1 MCTYTLYK
9 RPLTIITY
17 LVEGSRLAF
26 SVPLYY
32 VHILELEAGDI
43 TFGESVTAGHR
54 VLTGAQSVYE
64 LCRVY

>member
-1 MCTYTLYK
+1 MYTYHNMQE
-9 RPLTIITY
+9 I
-17 LVEGSRLAF
+17 
-26 SVPLYY
+26 SVHLYY
-32 VHILELEAGDI
+32 IHILEPEAGDI